1 MKRFLY
7 VTTLTLALAG
17 SVFAQQKPEAKP
29 AEATPTVDQVLDKFV
44 QAIGGKAAV
53 EKLNSRIAKGT
64 FEIPSMGVSGTTEMF
79 AKAPGKNS
87 TVVDMP
93 GFGTF
98 KQAFDGKTGWSQ
110 DPMNGLRD
118 MSAMELAAAK
128 IDEDFYRDIRMKEL
142 YPKIEIKGKAKVGE
156 RDAYLLEAPGPAG
169 SPDKFYFDAQSGL
182 LLKTEGERD
191 SPQGKA
197 MLETFLED
205 YKEIDGVKLS
215 FTIRINNPAISFTI
229 KLSEV
234 KHNVPVDDSKF
245 VKPAA
250 Q

>member
-1 MKRFLY
+1 L
-7 VTTLTLALAG
+7 
-17 SVFAQQKPEAKP
+17 
-29 AEATPTVDQVLDKFV
+29 PTVDQVLEKFV
-44 QAIGGKAAV
+44 KAIGGKAAV

-64 FEIPSMGVSGTTEMF
+64 FDIPSMGVSGTAEIA
-79 AKAPGKNS
+79 AKAPGKNA

-98 KQAFDGKTGWSQ
+98 KQAFDGKNGWSQ

-118 MSAMELAAAK
+118 MSSEELAAAK
-128 IDEDFYRDIRMKEL
+128 IDEDFYRDIRMKDL
-142 YPKIEIKGKAKVGE
+142 YPGLAVKAKAKVGE
-156 RDAYLLEAPGPAG
+156 RDAYLLEGPGPAG
-169 SPDKFYFDAQSGL
+169 SPDKFFFDAESGL

-205 YKEIDGVKLS
+205 YKEVDGVKMP